1 MKMQAIATSACQAQV
16 YPASVSTTVMKLLTD
31 AGMMIDADR
40 VGAKSC
46 LAQATALLL
55 ADRAGPLA
63 ATAIDL
69 ANRSGLAPWQIGKVK
84 AYVNDHLSTPI
95 RVSTLA
101 GLCRLSI
108 SYFSVAFK
116 RSLGETVQS
125 YLSRRRVARA
135 QELILTTDEP
145 LSRIALD
152 CGFCDQA
159 HLSRMFH
166 RLVGV
171 APNRWRRETV
181 VLPI

>member
-1 MKMQAIATSACQAQV
+1 MQALATSP
-16 YPASVSTTVMKLLTD
+16 YHASVVPAAVSATVMKLLTD

-40 VGAKSC
+40 VAAKSC

-55 ADRAGPLA
+55 AERARPQP
-63 ATAIDL
+63 ATATDA
-69 ANRSGLAPWQIGKVK
+69 ANRSGLTLWQINKVK
-84 AYVNDHLSTPI
+84 TYVDDNLGTPI
-95 RVSTLA
+95 RVSALA
-101 GLCRLSI
+101 ALCRLSI

-116 RSLGETVQS
+116 RSLGETVHS

-145 LSRIALD
+145 LGRIALD

-171 APNRWRRETV
+171 APNRWRRESMA
-181 VLPI
+181 LPA

>member
-1 MKMQAIATSACQAQV
+1 MQTIATSTYHASV
-16 YPASVSTTVMKLLTD
+16 LPASVSMTVMKLLAD

-40 VGAKSC
+40 IGAKSC

-55 ADRAGPLA
+55 ASSPAPEPTN
-63 ATAIDL
+63 ATEGVK
-69 ANRSGLAPWQIGKVK
+69 RSGLTPWQINKVK
-84 AYVNDHLSTPI
+84 AYIDDNLGAPI
-95 RVSTLA
+95 RISALA
-101 GLCRLSI
+101 ALCRLSS

-125 YLSRRRVARA
+125 YLSRRRIVRA
-135 QELILTTDEP
+135 QRLILTTEAP

-166 RLVGV
+166 RLVGM
-171 APNRWRRETV
+171 APNRWRRESV
-181 VLPI
+181 ALPD

>member
-1 MKMQAIATSACQAQV
+1 MQAIATSAYHAPV
-16 YPASVSTTVMKLLTD
+16 FPASVSATVMKLLTD

-40 VGAKSC
+40 VAAKYC
-46 LAQATALLL
+46 IAQATALLL
-55 ADRAGPLA
+55 AERAGPEPG
-63 ATAIDL
+63 TTTDAI
-69 ANRSGLAPWQIGKVK
+69 NRSGLAPWQISKVK
-84 AYVNDHLSTPI
+84 AYVDDNLGTPI

-101 GLCRLSI
+101 ALCRLSI

-116 RSLGETVQS
+116 RSLGETVLS

-135 QELILTTDEP
+135 QELILASGEP

-166 RLVGV
+166 RIVGM
-171 APNRWRRETV
+171 APNRWRRERMA
-181 VLPI
+181 LAA

>member
-1 MKMQAIATSACQAQV
+1 
-16 YPASVSTTVMKLLTD
+16 MKLLTD

-40 VGAKSC
+40 VAAKSC

-55 ADRAGPLA
+55 ADRARPQPV
-63 ATAIDL
+63 TTTDVV
-69 ANRSGLAPWQIGKVK
+69 NRSGLTPWQISKVK
-84 AYVNDHLSTPI
+84 AYVEDNLGTPI
-95 RVSTLA
+95 RVSALA
-101 GLCRLSI
+101 ALCRLSI

-116 RSLGETVQS
+116 RSLGETVHS

-166 RLVGV
+166 RSVGL
-171 APNRWRRETV
+171 APSRWRRESV
-181 VLPI
+181 ALPV

>member
-1 MKMQAIATSACQAQV
+1 MATLAYHGPVVPDSI
-16 YPASVSTTVMKLLTD
+16 PATVMKLLTD

-55 ADRAGPLA
+55 ADRGDPSR
-63 ATAIDL
+63 ATATDVT
-69 ANRSGLAPWQIGKVK
+69 NRSGLTPWQISKVK
-84 AYVNDHLSTPI
+84 AYVDDNLGTPI
-95 RVSTLA
+95 RVGALA
-101 GLCRLSI
+101 ALCRLSI

-116 RSLGETVQS
+116 RSVGETVQS

-135 QELILTTDEP
+135 QQLILATDEP
-145 LSRIALD
+145 LSRIALE

-166 RLVGV
+166 RVVGV
-171 APNRWRRETV
+171 APNRWRRESMA
-181 VLPI
+181 LPA